1 MIFIQFGY
9 NAQKMDLDWTKKKK
23 DFFSFFAREKNIIFL
38 FFFQS
43 IQI

>member
-9 NAQKMDLDWTKKKK
+9 NAQKMDLDWTKKKRI
-23 DFFSFFAREKNIIFL
+23 FSFFAREKNIIIL